1 MIKQDLPVL
10 FIKNHEIFPFCE
22 TKLEFSDINLKKT
35 ISLAE
40 NVYDSCLIVIHQ
52 KVGDTLENLNNINV
66 GILSKIT
73 FKIDMPNGNMRISLK
88 GLKRAII
95 SKIKE
100 EDSVYEGEISILEKE
115 DIDPIEEIAMSRK
128 LKKSIDEYAS
138 LSDTNAFD
146 FIKDIHDI
154 DKLTDITVN
163 LLDLE
168 HNRKLKYLKEKR
180 AIKRLEMLLDDIEY
194 EKSII
199 KIEDDLDLTVNN
211 ELEKS
216 QKEFYLKE
224 KLNIIKEEL
233 GENESEYL
241 ELDEKIKKLD
251 APKGIKK
258 RLQIELNRY
267 KRCNSNSPEVGI
279 IRNYIDILLNLPWN
293 KSSKEVF
300 DPVKVREALE
310 ATHFGLQETKERII
324 EHIMV
329 RHSLDNNNLPILCL
343 VGPPGVG
350 KTSIAASIAEALNLK
365 CVKISVGGVNDEA
378 EIIGHRR
385 TYVGAAPG
393 KIMSSIQ
400 KIGVNN
406 PVFIIDEVDKMT
418 KDIKG
423 DPASALLEVLDKEQ
437 NDRFVDHF
445 IDEEFDLSKVMF
457 ILTANYLDKIPE
469 ELRDRMEI
477 INISSYTEYE
487 KIKIANNY
495 IIPKLRNNYKIKE
508 EEMNLDKKTLTNI
521 IRCYTKES
529 GVREFTRV
537 LEKIFR
543 KFLCF
548 KIENKELIDPNTN
561 LELYLGIRKYQINNN
576 VLNSKG
582 VMTGLAYTP
591 FGGEIVKIETIA
603 YPGKD
608 EIKITGQVGDVME
621 ESIKVALGYIKG
633 NYKNFNLDIDYMNNN
648 TIHMHLANNS
658 IKKDGP
664 SAGITIVTSM
674 LSYLKNKEISNRIS
688 MSGEITLTGKILKV
702 GGIKEKIIAAI
713 NNNVEIIF
721 LPLQNKEEV
730 EEIAYI
736 YNNKLRVVFVSHYNE
751 IYNIL
756 FSREINKKN
765 ETN

>member
-1 MIKQDLPVL
+1 MIKTNLPVL

-22 TKLEFSDINLKKT
+22 TKLEFSDLNLKKT
-35 ISLAE
+35 ISLSE
-40 NVYDSCLIVIHQ
+40 NVYDSCLMVIHQ
-52 KVGDTLENLNNINV
+52 KLGDTLENLNNINI

-88 GLKRAII
+88 GLNRAVINN
-95 SKIKE
+95 IKE
-100 EDSVYEGEISILEKE
+100 EDNVYEADISILEKD

-128 LKKSIDEYAS
+128 LKKSLDEYIK
-138 LSDTNAFD
+138 LTDTNVFD
-146 FIKDIHDI
+146 DIKDIHDI

-163 LLDLE
+163 LLNLD
-168 HNRKLKYLKEKR
+168 HNRKLRYLKEKR
-180 AIKRLEMLLDDIEY
+180 AVKRLEMLLDDIEY

-199 KIEDDLDLTVNN
+199 KIEEDLDLKVNH

-224 KLNIIKEEL
+224 KLNVIKDEL

-241 ELDEKIKKLD
+241 ELEEKIKKLD

-258 RLQIELNRY
+258 RLEIELNRY
-267 KRCNSNSPEVGI
+267 KSCNSNSPEIGI

-293 KSSKEVF
+293 KSSKEIF
-300 DPVKVREALE
+300 DPVKVRESLE
-310 ATHFGLQETKERII
+310 ATHFGLSETKERII

-329 RHSLDNNNLPILCL
+329 RHNTENTNLPILCL

-350 KTSIAASIAEALNLK
+350 KTSIASSIAEALNLK

-437 NDRFVDHF
+437 NAKFVDHF

-457 ILTANYLDKIPE
+457 ILTANYLDKIPD

-477 INISSYTEYE
+477 ITISSYTEYE
-487 KIKIANNY
+487 KIKIAKNY
-495 IIPKLRNNYKIKE
+495 IIPKLRNSYKVT
-508 EEMNLDKKTLTNI
+508 EMELELDKKTLTNI

-543 KFLCF
+543 KYICF
-548 KIENKELIDPNTN
+548 KIENKELKDPNQE
-561 LELYLGIRKYQINNN
+561 LESYLGIIKYQSSNNT
-576 VLNSKG
+576 LNSIG

-591 FGGEIVKIETIA
+591 YGGEIVKIETIA
-603 YPGKD
+603 YPGH
-608 EIKITGQVGDVME
+608 ESIKITGQVGDVME
-621 ESIKVALGYIKG
+621 ESINVALGYIKG
-633 NYKNFNLDIDYMNNN
+633 NYKNFNLDIDYINNN
-648 TIHMHLANNS
+648 TIHMHLPNNA

-674 LSYLKNKEISNRIS
+674 LSFLKNKEISNKIS

-721 LPLQNKEEV
+721 LPLQNKEETL
-730 EEIAYI
+730 EISYI

-756 FSREINKKN
+756 FRDLNSKN
-765 ETN
+765 

>member
-1 MIKQDLPVL
+1 MIKTNLPLL

-22 TKLEFSDINLKKT
+22 TKIEFSDINLKKT
-35 ISLAE
+35 ISLSE
-40 NVYDSCLIVIHQ
+40 NVYDNCLIIIHQ
-52 KVGDTLENLNNINV
+52 KNGDTLENLNNINV
-66 GILSKIT
+66 GILAKIT
-73 FKIDMPNGNMRISLK
+73 FKIDMPNGNMRVSIK
-88 GLKRAII
+88 GLNRAVINN
-95 SKIKE
+95 IKE
-100 EDSVYEGEISILEKE
+100 EDSVYEADISIIEKE
-115 DIDPIEEIAMSRK
+115 EIDPIEEIAMSRK
-128 LKKSIDEYAS
+128 LKKSINEYIK
-138 LSDTNAFD
+138 LLDTNTFD

-154 DKLTDITVN
+154 SKLTDVVVN
-163 LLDLE
+163 LLDLD
-168 HNRKLKYLKEKR
+168 HNRKLKYLKEKKS
-180 AIKRLEMLLDDIEY
+180 IKRLEMLLDDIEY

-199 KIEDDLDLTVNN
+199 KIEEDLDLRVNH
-211 ELEKS
+211 EIDKS
-216 QKEFYLKE
+216 QKEYYLKE

-233 GENESEYL
+233 GENESEYVLL
-241 ELDEKIKKLD
+241 EEKIKKLD

-258 RLQIELNRY
+258 RLEIELNRY
-267 KRCNSNSPEVGI
+267 KSCNSNSPEIGI

-293 KSSKEVF
+293 KSCKEVF
-300 DPVKVREALE
+300 DPVKVRESLE
-310 ATHFGLQETKERII
+310 ATHFGLSETKERII

-329 RHSLDNNNLPILCL
+329 RHSRENTNLPILCL

-350 KTSIAASIAEALNLK
+350 KTSIAASIADALSLK

-437 NDRFVDHF
+437 NSRFVDHF

-457 ILTANYLDKIPE
+457 ILTANYLDKIPD

-477 INISSYTEYE
+477 ITISSYTEYE

-495 IIPKLRNNYKIKE
+495 IIPKLRDSYKVSESEI
-508 EEMNLDKKTLTNI
+508 NLNKKTLTNI

-543 KFLCF
+543 KYVCF
-548 KIENKELIDPNTN
+548 KIENKELINPNDN
-561 LELYLGIRKYQINNN
+561 LEVYLGIIKYQISNN
-576 VLNSKG
+576 VINSKG
-582 VMTGLAYTP
+582 VVTGLAYTP
-591 FGGEIVKIETIA
+591 YGGEIVKIETIA
-603 YPGKD
+603 YPGRD
-608 EIKITGQVGDVME
+608 EMKVTGQVGDVME

-648 TIHMHLANNS
+648 TIHMHLPNNA

-674 LSYLKNKEISNRIS
+674 LSFLKNKEISNKIS

-713 NNNVEIIF
+713 NNNVEILF

-730 EEIAYI
+730 LEISYI
-736 YNNKLRVVFVSHYNE
+736 YNNKLRVVFVSNYNE

-756 FSREINKKN
+756 FSR
-765 ETN
+765 